1 MKLLFDENLS
11 SRLIRLLADLFP
23 DSESV
28 LTIGLGGASDEAVW
42 RYAIDQKMV
51 VVSKDL
57 DFAERAF
64 ASQSVQVIWIRL
76 GNCST
81 EAVHLVLRNSWHRI
95 AGFAE
100 SSDALLELP

>member
-11 SRLIRLLADLFP
+11 SRLVPLLDDLFP
-23 DSESV
+23 SSESV
-28 LTIGLGGASDEAVW
+28 LTSGLGGASDEVVW

-64 ASQSVQVIWIRL
+64 ASPNVQVIWIRL

-95 AGFAE
+95 AEFAG